1 MPLETVLD
9 SEREARGVQKEI
21 LHAPG
26 EDLEWQYS
34 GPFPEQKLDRLAP
47 KDAQLSDQRKTM

>member
-34 GPFPEQKLDRLAP
+34 GPFPEQKTG
-47 KDAQLSDQRKTM
+47 Q

>member
-21 LHAPG
+21 LHDPG
-26 EDLEWQYS
+26 EDLEWRYS
-34 GPFPEQKLDRLAP
+34 GPFPEQKTG
-47 KDAQLSDQRKTM
+47 Q